1 MNDELPETPFPLPIP
16 CPQPRIE
23 PIKIF
28 QLKSLKE
35 ARFEKKCQTSRN
47 YPFSKPQSYEN
58 SPHVNNNRKTFTPAT
73 SIIFKAKRKIK
84 DEEQKEKEKEK
95 NPKGIPHRV
104 INLVRTSRRS
114 LNF

>member
-16 CPQPRIE
+16 CPKPRIE

-35 ARFEKKCQTSRN
+35 ARFEKKCQTSRT
-47 YPFSKPQSYEN
+47 YSFSKPQSTEN
-58 SPHVNNNRKTFTPAT
+58 SPQVKRKDFTPAT
-73 SIIFKAKRKIK
+73 SIIFKAKKKIK
-84 DEEQKEKEKEK
+84 DEEK
-95 NPKGIPHRV
+95 NAKSIPHRV
-104 INLVRTSRRS
+104 INLVKTSRRS